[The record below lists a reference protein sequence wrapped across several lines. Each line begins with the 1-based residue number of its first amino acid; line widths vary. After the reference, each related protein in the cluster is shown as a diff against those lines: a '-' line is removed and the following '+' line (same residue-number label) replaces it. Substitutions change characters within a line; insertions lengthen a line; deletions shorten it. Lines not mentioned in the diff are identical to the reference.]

1 MADCKSASTPM
12 EAGIVLG
19 KAGAEHRSMQEFKT
33 NYQSMLG
40 SIMYI
45 MLQTQP
51 DIAYAISKLSQF
63 SSNPT
68 ERHYQALK

>member
-1 MADCKSASTPM
+1 MADCKFTPTLM
-12 EAGIVLG
+12 KAEIVLE
-19 KAGAEHRSMQEFKT
+19 KAESGYQAMQEFKM
-33 NYQSMLG
+33 NYQLMLG

-51 DIAYAISKLSQF
+51 DIVYTILKLSQF

-68 ERHYQALK
+68 EQHYQVLK

>member
-1 MADCKSASTPM
+1 MADCKSAPTPM
-12 EAGIVLG
+12 KAGILLE
-19 KAGAEHRSMQEFKT
+19 KAESEYQATQEFKT
-33 NYQSMLG
+33 NYQLMLG

-45 MLQTQP
+45 MLQTRP

>member
-1 MADCKSASTPM
+1 MADCKSAPTPM
-12 EAGIVLG
+12 EAGIVLQ
-19 KAGAEHRSMQEFKT
+19 KAELEYQMTQEFKT

-51 DIAYAISKLSQF
+51 DIAYTILKLSQF

-68 ERHYQALK
+68 EQHY